1 MEARLQGPCV
11 GIDVS
16 KRHWDMAVAGERRV
30 LRFTTDAAGLA
41 ALLAALEQLGP
52 QLVCLEATGGYER
65 ACVRHFTSG
74 AFR

>member
-41 ALLAALEQLGP
+41 ASWPLWSNLARSWSAWKQRGDMSS
-52 QLVCLEATGGYER
+52 R
-65 ACVRHFTSG
+65 CVRHFTSG

>member
-30 LRFTTDAAGLA
+30 LRFTTDAAGRA
-41 ALLAALEQLGP
+41 CSWPLEQLGP
-52 QLVCLEATGGYER
+52 QLVCLEATGG
-65 ACVRHFTSG
+65 
-74 AFR
+74 